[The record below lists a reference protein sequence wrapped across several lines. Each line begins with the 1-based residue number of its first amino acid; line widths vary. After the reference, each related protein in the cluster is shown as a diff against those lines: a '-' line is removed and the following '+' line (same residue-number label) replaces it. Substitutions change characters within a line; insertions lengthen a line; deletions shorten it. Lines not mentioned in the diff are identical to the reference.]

1 MFDPEKE
8 FEYEQKCERI
18 AMEIETLILDG
29 VSGCA
34 GKSETVPPRKT
45 ICKKPKN
52 NGRKK
57 SRFKNR

>member
-29 VSGCA
+29 VLA
-34 GKSETVPPRKT
+34 AL
-45 ICKKPKN
+45 
-52 NGRKK
+52 GRVKQYLQENDMQNQRITEEK
-57 SRFKNR
+57 EPF